1 MAILIGTIIVT
12 EDGEV
17 EHMGHD
23 STIQD
28 INHQYQ
34 TEVNVEQLEQFL
46 LSKVELFD
54 VGGPYWEF
62 DDVIKEIKAGVYEDV
77 AETVQEWWNETW
89 EGQSYVLFDVS
100 VEYDRS
106 FVYILDDSK
115 MLVDMES

>member
-17 EHMGHD
+17 EHMSHNA
-23 STIQD
+23 TLQD

-46 LSKVELFD
+46 LSKVEQFD
-54 VGGPYWEF
+54 VGGPYQEF
-62 DDVIKEIKAGVYEDV
+62 DDVIKEITNGIHEDAAGL
-77 AETVQEWWNETW
+77 VQELWNETW

-100 VEYDRS
+100 VEYDQS

-115 MLVDMES
+115 MLVDMDS